1 MKAQMSLP
9 KKTAIV
15 AYCVNA
21 ATVILLLLGTA
32 ACLKTGGSRLA
43 TNAEATQLTLK
54 GTVSLANG
62 SPAMGAKILAD
73 EIDDSLGVTNQDGSF
88 RITLSED
95 QLTRLATV
103 ASAGGPS
110 GGRNTFR
117 LWLEGADGE
126 ATVGLS
132 DGIEV
137 ARRGELQLANITL
150 QGTGSISGKVMVVSS
165 GRRPEDGVGATIRI
179 GRRSVTADPTGSFVL
194 DKLPAGLHTLRTS
207 FNRYE
212 TDLRSVNLGPGENR
226 ALTTEIVLFPENTI
240 GGAVFINEPQRM
252 GELVATGHPFLR
264 SFRAVGSTKA
274 RYIRYYHD
282 ETALTS
288 GAIAP
293 WRPIPEKFEHDF
305 LADGGNTLYY
315 QFADDS
321 KEDLS
326 EIYRIQVVI
335 DQFANSTGCRIE
347 DGSGMVFQRQVLV
360 HMDVPPS
367 AFRMRLA
374 ESVEQLLERPWED
387 AAPLTTHSFE
397 LRRNAESLQ
406 FEIEGLR
413 LLFCQFRD
421 ANGLDGPVFQTSAI
435 VNLFPIEGVPFTMD
449 NDAPESLDRTVR
461 LDIKVPP
468 NAREMRIFENILQGA
483 VSAFD
488 ISATGAAFGATSITN
503 LQDKLWMAALP
514 VYYKVFP
521 VQGPKG
527 LYLQFRTGEGAV
539 SPIYKKTILILPF
552 PGSADEGFVINNNE
566 PTSPTRHLNITLV
579 PPVNAY
585 QWRIGRQPDLNRQFE
600 YELAEIVD
608 NIENN
613 SWRTLVPSATYSVLT
628 PGEKVIAVQYRDAE
642 LNQSGIYTRTVL
654 VMPFPPEV
662 GRVVINNGEA
672 ITPSRT
678 VLLNITPP
686 PNAVA
691 MWVRERI
698 PGFNYNS
705 SPIWQALSS
714 PLAFTLSPDVGAK
727 TIEVVFRNPS
737 LDASAAISATVFYDP
752 FPLTGPY
759 VVINNGAPVTT
770 SSNVILNL
778 TIPTSARAMRL
789 ANSTLEL
796 ESLPFITPV
805 TTTTWTL
812 AGTLGPQK
820 VYVQFQTPEG
830 DESPMYF
837 DEIELI
843 LPPTS
848 TSTATTTTTST
859 SSTTTTSA
867 TVETSTSTSST
878 TSTDSATSTAT
889 STSSSTSTGP

>member
-1 MKAQMSLP
+1 MVVRARKSLQ
-9 KKTAIV
+9 KKVSAMLAGRLQIF
-15 AYCVNA
+15 
-21 ATVILLLLGTA
+21 TVILITLMGVG
-32 ACLKTGGSRLA
+32 CLKSGGSRLA
-43 TNAEATQLTLK
+43 IDAPPQQLILK
-54 GTVSLANG
+54 GTAILADGN
-62 SPAMGAKILAD
+62 PAANVKILAD
-73 EIDDSLGVTNQDGSF
+73 EIDDNLGVTKQDGTFS
-88 RITLSED
+88 ITLSED
-95 QLTRLATV
+95 QLTRLAAIT
-103 ASAGGPS
+103 SAGSPR

-117 LWLEGADGE
+117 LWLEGTDSNSL
-126 ATVGLS
+126 VGLS

-137 ARRGELQLANITL
+137 GRRGELQLANITM

-165 GRRPEDGVGATIRI
+165 GRRPEDGAGAVIRI
-179 GRRSVTADPTGSFVL
+179 ARRTATADPTGQFVI

-212 TDLRSVNLGPGENR
+212 TDLRTINLGPGENR
-226 ALTTEIVLFPENTI
+226 VLATEIVLFPENTI
-240 GGAVFINEPQRM
+240 GGAVFLNEPQKM
-252 GELVATGHPFLR
+252 GDLVASGHPFLR

-274 RYIRYYHD
+274 RFIRYYHD
-282 ETALTS
+282 DTALTS
-288 GAIAP
+288 GGIAP

-305 LADGGNTLYY
+305 PADAGNTLYY
-315 QFADDS
+315 QFADES
-321 KEDLS
+321 KEKLS
-326 EIYRIQVVI
+326 EIYRIQVII

-374 ESVEQLLERPWED
+374 ESIEQLFERPWES
-387 AAPLTTHSFE
+387 AAPLTTHAFE

-406 FEIEGLR
+406 FEIEGFR
-413 LLFCQFRD
+413 QLFCQFRD
-421 ANGLDGPVFQTSAI
+421 ANGLDGPVFQTSTI

-449 NDAPESLDRTVR
+449 NDAPESIDRTVR

-503 LQDKLWMAALP
+503 LQDKLWMAAMP

-552 PGSADEGFVINNNE
+552 PGSADEGFVINDNE
-566 PTSPTRHLNITLV
+566 PVSPTRHLKITLV
-579 PPVNAY
+579 PPFNAY
-585 QWRIGRQPDLNRQFE
+585 QWRIGRQTDLNRQFE
-600 YELAEIVD
+600 YELAEIID
-608 NIENN
+608 EIENN
-613 SWRTLVPSATYSVLT
+613 PWRTLVPNATYSVLT
-628 PGEKVIAVQYRDAE
+628 PGEKTIAVQYRDAE
-642 LNQSGIYTRTVL
+642 LNQSGVYTRTVL

-678 VLLNITPP
+678 VLLNITAP
-686 PNAVA
+686 PNAIA
-691 MWVRERI
+691 MAVRERI
-698 PGFNYNS
+698 PGLNYNS
-705 SPIWQALSS
+705 PPIWQALSS
-714 PLAFTLSPDVGAK
+714 PLAFTLSPNVGAK
-727 TIEVVFRNPS
+727 TVEVIFRNPS
-737 LDASAAISATVFYDP
+737 LDASATITASVFYDP

-759 VVINNGAPVTT
+759 VVINNGAPFTT

-778 TIPTSARAMRL
+778 TIPTSARAMRV

-837 DEIELI
+837 DEIELL

-848 TSTATTTTTST
+848 TSTAT
-859 SSTTTTSA
+859 
-867 TVETSTSTSST
+867 
-878 TSTDSATSTAT
+878 STDTAT
-889 STSSSTSTGP
+889 STSSSSSSSSATDTETATSTSTDNSTATSTSTEP